1 MKSKSMSYQDMAQQ
15 LEQIL
20 AEVNSGDV
28 PLELLDE
35 KLKLAKTL
43 LQQCQEKLRSI
54 EKILKAS
61 AEDNA

>member
-20 AEVNSGDV
+20 AEVSSGDV

-54 EKILKAS
+54 EKNLKAS